1 MGRELSRKSQSV
13 SAAAAAAEEST
24 VVETLC
30 GAERI
35 GFPETSAKASGHATR
50 FHHIRR

>member
-13 SAAAAAAEEST
+13 SAAAAAAAAAEEST

-35 GFPETSAKASGHATR
+35 GFPETSAKALVTR
-50 FHHIRR
+50 PDSII